1 MLDRSDYPAGVPCW
15 IDSAQPD
22 PQAAARFYGGLFG
35 WEFEDRV
42 PADVPGQYFIASLDG
57 GVVGAIGSERDG
69 APPAPVWSTYI
80 AVDSA
85 DETADRVQRAGGS
98 VLAQPFDVLDAGRMA
113 VFADPQGAVFSVWQP
128 GRRKGAQVVN
138 VPGSWNWSN
147 LNTRDPEGAKDFY
160 AAVFGWEASTVS
172 FGEHHATMW
181 RRPGYADALEEI
193 DPGIRE
199 RHAGGGAPEGFSDAV
214 GWMLE
219 MNGDQFPDDVPA
231 HWAVTFAVDGTDAVA
246 DRAAEL
252 GGTVLTAPVDAGPT
266 RLAVLRDPQGAVFSV
281 STYAPAE

>member
-22 PQAAARFYGGLFG
+22 PQAAARFYGDLFG
-35 WEFEDRV
+35 WEFEDRA
-42 PADVPGQYFIASLDG
+42 PADVPERYFIASLAG
-57 GVVGAIGSERDG
+57 GVVGAIGSARDD
-69 APPAPVWSTYI
+69 APPTPVWSTYV

-85 DETADRVQRAGGS
+85 DETADRVKRAGGS
-98 VLAQPFDVLDAGRMA
+98 VLTAPSDVLDAGRTA
-113 VFADPQGAVFSVWQP
+113 VCSDPQGAVFSVWQP

-160 AAVFGWEASTVS
+160 AAVFDWEPATVS
-172 FGEHHATMW
+172 FGEHNATMW
-181 RRPGYADALEEI
+181 RRPGYADALEAI

-199 RHAGGGAPEGFSDAV
+199 RHAEGGAPEGFSDAV

-219 MNGDQFPDDVPA
+219 MNGDQFPGDIAA

-246 DRAAEL
+246 GRAVEL
-252 GGTVLTAPVDAGPT
+252 GGTVLTGPVDAGPT

-281 STYAPAE
+281 STYAPPE